1 MDSSR
6 EDLLFNLGFRQ
17 DDVYPDIASLLASD
31 DPNLDEVKRI
41 LEQLRRRM
49 LEDDDDGDGGSKVC
63 AALPVPPKR
72 PWGGRRDRNH
82 NLPPLPP
89 QDFKVLKES
98 RDS

>member
-6 EDLLFNLGFRQ
+6 EDLLFNMGFRQ
-17 DDVYPDIASLLASD
+17 DDVYPDIASLLSSD
-31 DPNLDEVKRI
+31 DPDLDEVKRI
-41 LEQLRRRM
+41 LEQLRQRM
-49 LEDDDDGDGGSKVC
+49 REDDDDGGSKVC
-63 AALPVPPKR
+63 ASLPTPPRR

-89 QDFKVLKES
+89 QDFKILRES